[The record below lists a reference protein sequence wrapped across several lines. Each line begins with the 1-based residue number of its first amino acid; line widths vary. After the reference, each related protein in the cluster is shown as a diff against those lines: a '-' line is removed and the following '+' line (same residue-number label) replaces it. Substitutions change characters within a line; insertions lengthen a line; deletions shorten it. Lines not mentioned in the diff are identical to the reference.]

1 MAGLEKDTA
10 GDMEVCTVVVAET
23 CNRFQKD
30 TDARDEEET
39 AFPECSIMA
48 FRDECTVALGWDE
61 MQKARTEVLAE
72 LSSKTVEQI
81 EQDTKTHSKR
91 ALLQKYEIN
100 FDKMKMLMQA
110 KVEQIIKKAAYEGRI
125 TQYEANTIYSKMS
138 TRPHGQK
145 RKRQR
150 F

>member
-1 MAGLEKDTA
+1 
-10 GDMEVCTVVVAET
+10 
-23 CNRFQKD
+23 
-30 TDARDEEET
+30 
-39 AFPECSIMA
+39 MA

-100 FDKMKMLMQA
+100 FGKMKMLMQA
-110 KVEQIIKKAAYEGRI
+110 KVEQIIKKAAYERSHHS
-125 TQYEANTIYSKMS
+125 E
-138 TRPHGQK
+138 
-145 RKRQR
+145 
-150 F
+150 

>member
-10 GDMEVCTVVVAET
+10 GDMEVCMEVVAET

-30 TDARDEEET
+30 TDAGDEEET

-48 FRDECTVALGWDE
+48 FRDECTMALGWEE

-110 KVEQIIKKAAYEGRI
+110 KVEQIIKKAAYESRV
-125 TQYEANTIYSKMS
+125 TLA
-138 TRPHGQK
+138 
-145 RKRQR
+145 
-150 F
+150 